1 MGATNVKVMNGGYPK
16 WVAEKRATEEGEG
29 KPGPAEGDFNYAL
42 QPHLLAK
49 FEDI

>member
-29 KPGPAEGDFNYAL
+29 KPGPAYGQRRTRPDGADFAGDGRG
-42 QPHLLAK
+42 
-49 FEDI
+49 